1 MHQVTKAFAAILV
14 LAGVFGAGYWL
25 RRPGPSEPSS
35 PSGRRILYYHD
46 PMHPSYRSDKPGIA
60 PDCGMQL
67 EPVYED
73 GGGSAG
79 SSAAG
84 PLAPGAVRIDIGKQ
98 QAIGLRTAIAASTSG
113 HYSLHALGKVTP
125 DETRLYRLSA
135 YAAGYVHT
143 VSAHT
148 SGSIVKKD
156 EILASLIVREVASPQ
171 QSYFIAMKVLDDAT
185 RTNASEDVM
194 AQLNLRVV
202 QSRETLRSFGI
213 SDAQINELA
222 RTRVVTAEI
231 EFRSPVAGLILAR
244 NIGLGQRVDQGTEAY
259 RIADL
264 SRVWVLADLFE
275 NESALI
281 KPGCQARVR
290 YQGRAIP
297 AQVSGSVPQF
307 DPATRTMR
315 YRLEIDNHD
324 LLLRPDMFVDVE
336 LDVSV
341 PPGIAVPVDAVLD
354 SGRHKMVYVSAGDG
368 VFEPREVT
376 TGARYGDR
384 VQIVKGLEAGERIAV
399 AGLFLLDSESRL
411 QLAASASSTPMASMQ
426 SAVPKR
432 KPAASNGTDPVCGM
446 TLETAKAAHKT
457 EYEGTTYFFCS
468 EDCKRKFDKAPST
481 YIQKLMPPS
490 NGGGQ
495 Q

>member
-1 MHQVTKAFAAILV
+1 M
-14 LAGVFGAGYWL
+14 
-25 RRPGPSEPSS
+25 
-35 PSGRRILYYHD
+35 
-46 PMHPSYRSDKPGIA
+46 
-60 PDCGMQL
+60 
-67 EPVYED
+67 
-73 GGGSAG
+73 
-79 SSAAG
+79 
-84 PLAPGAVRIDIGKQ
+84 APGAVRIDSGKQ
-98 QAIGLRTAIAASTSG
+98 QAIGLRTAVAATSEG
-113 HYSLHALGKVTP
+113 RYSIHALGKVTP

-135 YAAGYVHT
+135 FAGGYVHA
-143 VSAHT
+143 VSANT
-148 SGSIVKKD
+148 SGSVVKKD
-156 EILASLIVREVASPQ
+156 EVLASLIVREVASPQ
-171 QSYFIAMKVLDDAT
+171 QGYFVAMKVLDDAA

-194 AQLNLRVV
+194 AQLNLRVI
-202 QSRETLRSFGI
+202 QARETLRSFGV
-213 SDAQINELA
+213 SDAQIKELA
-222 RTRVVTAEI
+222 QTREVTAEI

-275 NESALI
+275 NESSLI
-281 KPGCQARVR
+281 RPGCQARIR
-290 YQGRAIP
+290 YQGHVIN
-297 AQVSGSVPQF
+297 AQVPASIPQF

-336 LDVSV
+336 LDVSA
-341 PPGIAVPVDAVLD
+341 PPGLAVPVDAVLD

-368 VFEPREVT
+368 VFEPREVA

-411 QLAASASSTPMASMQ
+411 QLAAAASSTPMASMQ
-426 SAVPKR
+426 SAAPRR

-446 TLETAKAAHKT
+446 TLETAKASHTT
-457 EYEGTTYFFCS
+457 EYEGATYFFCS

-481 YIQKLMPPS
+481 YIQKAMPS
-490 NGGGQ
+490 TAGGGRQ
-495 Q
+495 